1 MSLVQEH
8 QTWHNWAGNLSCAP
22 TRLIQPENEV
32 DVVDALKLANRQ
44 NLPVRVLGA
53 GHSFSPLCVT
63 DGVLIT
69 PARMT
74 GVTATDATTRR
85 AVVLPGTR
93 IRDLGDPL
101 WAAGL
106 CLNNQGDIDTQQIVG
121 AISTATHGS
130 GKKLKSFAGAPVRF
144 RVVLPS
150 GEPIEITDADKDL
163 MGAMRVSLGLLG
175 VITEVEL
182 QVRDTFGLAERLE
195 FWTLDEVL
203 GSWDENFEQLR
214 HFSFFYHPHS
224 ESPDRLFMPHPEGRS
239 AEDMSMVKRYYEHP
253 ADDLDKADAIVRE
266 AGYQRFDRPYR
277 IYPDPDFQGDIVM
290 RELEYMIPF
299 ERGRDAFLAL
309 RRLIREDFPEN
320 RFPIEVR
327 SIAAD
332 DAWLSGFSDQDSISI
347 SICGHEQLDYRR
359 FLAAVSDV
367 LDPFAGRPH
376 WGKIFYQDR
385 ERMRELF
392 PRFDDFVRMR
402 RELDPTNMFLSPEL
416 APLFA

>member
-1 MSLVQEH
+1 MSVVQEH
-8 QTWHNWAGNLSCAP
+8 PTWHNWAGNRSCVPA
-22 TRLIQPENEV
+22 RLVQPQNEA
-32 DVVDALKLANRQ
+32 DVAEALKLAERE

-53 GHSFSPLCVT
+53 GHSFSPICVT
-63 DGVLIT
+63 DGVLIS
-69 PARMT
+69 PELMT
-74 GVTATDATTRR
+74 GVTATDGATQR
-85 AVVLPGTR
+85 AVVLAGTR

-106 CLNNQGDIDTQQIVG
+106 SLNNQGDIDSQHIVG

-130 GKKLKSFAGAPVRF
+130 GKKLKSFAAAPVRF

-150 GEPIEITDADKDL
+150 GELVEITDSDKDL
-163 MGAMRVSLGLLG
+163 MSAMRVSLGLLG

-182 QVRDTFGLAERLE
+182 QVRDAFGLAERLD

-203 GSWDENFEQLR
+203 GGWEENFENLR
-214 HFSFFYHPHS
+214 HFSFFYHPHA

-239 AEDMSMVKRYYEHP
+239 AEDMSMVKRYYERP
-253 ADDLDKADAIVRE
+253 AGDLEKAETVIQDE
-266 AGYQRFDRPYR
+266 GYQRFDRPYR
-277 IYPDPDFQGDIVM
+277 IYPDPDFQGAIVM
-290 RELEYMIPF
+290 RELEYMVPF
-299 ERGRDAFLAL
+299 EKGRDAFLAL
-309 RRLIREDFPEN
+309 RKLIREDFPEN
-320 RFPIEVR
+320 KFPIEVR

-332 DAWLSGFSDQDSISI
+332 DAWLSGFSGQDSVSI

-367 LDPFAGRPH
+367 LDPFDGRPH

-385 ERMRELF
+385 ERMRQLF
-392 PRFDDFVRMR
+392 PKFDDFVRLR
-402 RELDPTNMFLSPEL
+402 RELDPANRFLSPEM